1 MGEDWPPVREWHRAV
16 NERDSEAARSVAA
29 DGVLLGGP
37 RGQTTGIARLLD
49 WIGHSGIRL
58 TPVSWHPVDEE
69 TVVVEQDA
77 TWPDR
82 PDSGSGT
89 APVRL
94 ATLFRVEGGRVT
106 AVLRFDG
113 LDTAL
118 AAAGSGGPTTR

>member
-1 MGEDWPPVREWHRAV
+1 MRKWHRAV
-16 NERDSEAARSVAA
+16 NERDFDAARSVSA
-29 DGVLLGGP
+29 DGILLGGP
-37 RGQTTGIARLLD
+37 RGETTGITLLLD

-77 TWPDR
+77 TWPGR
-82 PDSGSGT
+82 PDAGSGS

-94 ATLFRVEGGRVT
+94 ATLFRVEDGRVT

-113 LDTAL
+113 LDAAL
-118 AAAGSGGPTTR
+118 AAAGSRGPAAQ